1 MTVLTQPRPGDTGE
15 IRTGGDRTRAIR
27 VPADLR
33 PSQRDADGETRRIKP
48 PTLLLKTV
56 PRRPPVNPTEP
67 GRLIEPPAGLATG
80 AELTVAAR
88 GGFTTSPTAPPR
100 PLPTPKPRPTKDMG
114 AGYTGRHRA
123 ASTDDVEVAVEP
135 VAEIQPARVWPN
147 RIPRLLDF
155 ITGRNVRGAR

>member
-123 ASTDDVEVAVEP
+123 ASTDDVEVAVD
-135 VAEIQPARVWPN
+135 EIQPARVWPN